1 MKGGGERRKRWQ
13 GELNVCKLNIPRLY
27 LAREFKSAREEA
39 TRSSPQRILS
49 NKATRSR
56 IKERGDLH
64 TLPRIQVLFSENRD
78 YKSREAFVLD
88 ALCI

>member
-13 GELNVCKLNIPRLY
+13 GELNVCKLNVPRLY

-39 TRSSPQRILS
+39 TRSPPQRILS

-56 IKERGDLH
+56 RKGAAYVAPYSGLVFRE
-64 TLPRIQVLFSENRD
+64 PRL
-78 YKSREAFVLD
+78 
-88 ALCI
+88 